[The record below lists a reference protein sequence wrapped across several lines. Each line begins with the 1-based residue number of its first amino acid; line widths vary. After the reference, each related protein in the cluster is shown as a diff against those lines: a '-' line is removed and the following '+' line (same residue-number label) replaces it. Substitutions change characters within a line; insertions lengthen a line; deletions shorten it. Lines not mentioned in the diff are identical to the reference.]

1 MDEARSKY
9 VIAHHH
15 RWNWQSWNTLPGV
28 GAEHGVVQLVE
39 ELCLRFGLIDDNTQ
53 IVFRSVF
60 TLRKVLN

>member
-28 GAEHGVVQLVE
+28 VELVE

-53 IVFRSVF
+53 IRLRIRICLVKGF
-60 TLRKVLN
+60 TLKVA